1 MCLSV
6 ALCVCRHVV
15 VGLLVV
21 PWHMAPCPL
30 PCCHPTLCCTVQ
42 LRLQESVVQAVHL
55 LLLQPVLALVSAAAA
70 AVLALVLV
78 PALPLLLPLLQP

>member
-1 MCLSV
+1 M
-6 ALCVCRHVV
+6 
-15 VGLLVV
+15 V